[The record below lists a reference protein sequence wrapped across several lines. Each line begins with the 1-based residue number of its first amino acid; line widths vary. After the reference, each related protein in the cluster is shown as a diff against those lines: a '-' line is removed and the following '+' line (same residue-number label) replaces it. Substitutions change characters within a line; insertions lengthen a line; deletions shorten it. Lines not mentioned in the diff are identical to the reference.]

1 MLRIWKKRPV
11 YAPYMQKKA
20 RICSVYAK
28 KGPYMH
34 VYAPYMLRICS
45 VSSSLIQW
53 KKPIE
58 PEPKKMRLEDILEKA
73 KYRVQ
78 AQLTK
83 PAFDAHLQSTLQQY
97 LKKVGATNLKVSTC
111 LF

>member
-1 MLRIWKKRPV
+1 
-11 YAPYMQKKA
+11 
-20 RICSVYAK
+20 
-28 KGPYMH
+28 MH

-45 VSSSLIQW
+45 VSSCLTQW

-78 AQLTK
+78 AQLAEA
-83 PAFDAHLQSTLQQY
+83 AFDARLQSTLQQY
-97 LKKVGATNLKVSTC
+97 PKKVGATNLKVSTC

>member
-1 MLRIWKKRPV
+1 
-11 YAPYMQKKA
+11 
-20 RICSVYAK
+20 
-28 KGPYMH
+28 MH

-78 AQLTK
+78 AQLTQ
-83 PAFDAHLQSTLQQY
+83 PAFDARLQSTLQQY

>member
-1 MLRIWKKRPV
+1 MLRICKKRPV

-20 RICSVYAK
+20 RICT
-28 KGPYMH
+28 
-34 VYAPYMLRICS
+34 YMLRICS

-58 PEPKKMRLEDILEKA
+58 PEPEKMRLEDILEKA